1 MFGLSKKEIIS
12 NKELELASLLK
23 SIKSYVDN
31 RDDVLYIAY
40 SDMQK
45 AADTSGISVSEYA
58 KSEKG
63 KYYLS
68 LPFLNKQYICYL
80 MMVAYEKRTEILK
93 LKGCESPYTVSDYE
107 WYEKEMLPMFGD
119 SLSKLI
125 EEEAPTFINYLSESG
140 LELS

>member
-1 MFGLSKKEIIS
+1 MFGLSKKKIIA

-45 AADTSGISVSEYA
+45 AADSSGISVSEYA
-58 KSEKG
+58 KSENG

-68 LPFLNKQYICYL
+68 LPFLNKQYICHL
-80 MMVAYEKRTEILK
+80 MMIAYEKRIEILK
-93 LKGCESPYTVSDYE
+93 LKGSESPYTISDYE

-125 EEEAPTFINYLSESG
+125 EEETPAFINYLSESG
-140 LELS
+140 LESS